1 MQKKDIDWGSLG
13 FSYMP
18 TDYRFVANF
27 KDGKWSEGELTEDAT
42 ITMTE
47 CAGVLQ
53 YAQTCFEGLKAYT
66 TEDGK
71 IVCFRPDLNAS
82 RMADSCKRLEMPVFP
97 EDKFIEAVKICEQIN
112 PNIDFYDVNMG
123 CPVNKVTKTGAGSAL
138 LKDPVKC
145 GKIIKAIKS
154 VTNKP
159 VSAKIRLGWD
169 KNSINFL
176 EVIDELEKAGI
187 DLIAIHARTTK
198 DLYIGTPKYELIQD
212 LRDKIHVPLVVS
224 GNIYKVEDAINALN
238 ITKADAV
245 MVARGGVGNPRLI
258 TNINNYINNKEIK
271 YPSLHE
277 QIDYCEELAKMI
289 CEEFGEKVGM
299 RIFRS
304 IGSKFFNG
312 FPNCKELKQRITTE
326 TFNYDDLEMIIEE
339 YLQEYSDQN
348 YFDLKIIE

>member
-1 MQKKDIDWGSLG
+1 MFKFGNFEVEGKVVLAPMAGYTFNSYREFMNKFGVSLCYTEMVSVMG
-13 FSYMP
+13 LIYSNEETFNYIRFPKSKVP
-18 TDYRFVANF
+18 T
-27 KDGKWSEGELTEDAT
+27 
-42 ITMTE
+42 
-47 CAGVLQ
+47 GVQL
-53 YAQTCFEGLKAYT
+53 FG
-66 TEDGK
+66 D
-71 IVCFRPDLNAS
+71 D
-82 RMADSCKRLEMPVFP
+82 P
-97 EDKFIEAVKICEQIN
+97 EKFIEAVKICEQIN

-339 YLQEYSDQN
+339 YLQEYSD
-348 YFDLKIIE
+348 